1 MARAVVLGVT
11 IYGCCV
17 DSHGVRGCGIE
28 DCCDGMIHVKNVM
41 SVVLSSWFLSIC

>member
-1 MARAVVLGVT
+1 MTRAVVLGAT

-28 DCCDGMIHVKNVM
+28 DCCDGRVHVKNVIYGIFRWIKRM
-41 SVVLSSWFLSIC
+41 IL